1 MRCKRASFTMQYVA
15 FCSIKG
21 YLLQKDIAKD
31 QTKNNFIRNSSLVTS
46 GLNFLKDNTLECD
59 ELYFKLITRLKTHVK
74 FMFLAY
80 MRANLPTYKAII
92 NMPARYFM
100 IADAA
105 PYCSPTS
112 FPRFTFLPYPN
123 VYVTDRFR
131 RR

>member
-1 MRCKRASFTMQYVA
+1 MQYVA
-15 FCSIKG
+15 FYNLKG
-21 YLLQKDIAKD
+21 YLSQRGITIEK
-31 QTKNNFIRNSSLVTS
+31 TKNNFIKNSSLVTS
-46 GLNFLKDNTLECD
+46 GLNSLKGNTLECD
-59 ELYFKLITRLKTHVK
+59 ELYLKLITRLKTHVK

-80 MRANLPTYKAII
+80 IRANLPTDKAII
-92 NMPARYFM
+92 NMSARYFM

>member
-1 MRCKRASFTMQYVA
+1 MQYVA
-15 FCSIKG
+15 FYNLKG
-21 YLLQKDIAKD
+21 YLSQRGITIEK
-31 QTKNNFIRNSSLVTS
+31 TKNNFIKNSSLVTS

-80 MRANLPTYKAII
+80 IRANLPTDKAII
-92 NMPARYFM
+92 NMSARYFM

>member
-1 MRCKRASFTMQYVA
+1 MT
-15 FCSIKG
+15 
-21 YLLQKDIAKD
+21 KDK
-31 QTKNNFIRNSSLVTS
+31 TKNNFIKNSSLVTS
-46 GLNFLKDNTLECD
+46 GFNFLKDNTLECD
-59 ELYFKLITRLKTHVK
+59 ELYLKLITRLNTHVK

-92 NMPARYFM
+92 NMSARYFM

>member
-1 MRCKRASFTMQYVA
+1 M
-15 FCSIKG
+15 
-21 YLLQKDIAKD
+21 AKD
-31 QTKNNFIRNSSLVTS
+31 KTKNNFIKNSSLVTS
-46 GLNFLKDNTLECD
+46 GLNTLKGNTLECD
-59 ELYFKLITRLKTHVK
+59 ELYLKLITRLKTHVK

-92 NMPARYFM
+92 NMSARYFM

>member
-1 MRCKRASFTMQYVA
+1 MQYVA
-15 FCSIKG
+15 FYNLKG
-21 YLLQKDIAKD
+21 YLSQRGMAKD
-31 QTKNNFIRNSSLVTS
+31 KTKNNFIKNSSLVTS
-46 GLNFLKDNTLECD
+46 GLNFLKDNMLECD

-92 NMPARYFM
+92 NMSARYFM

>member
-1 MRCKRASFTMQYVA
+1 MQYVA
-15 FCSIKG
+15 FYNLKG
-21 YLLQKDIAKD
+21 YLSQRGITIEK
-31 QTKNNFIRNSSLVTS
+31 TKNNFIKNSSLVTS
-46 GLNFLKDNTLECD
+46 GLNFLKDNTLERD
-59 ELYFKLITRLKTHVK
+59 ELYLKLITRLKTHVK

-80 MRANLPTYKAII
+80 IRANLPTDKAII
-92 NMPARYFM
+92 NMSARYFM

>member
-1 MRCKRASFTMQYVA
+1 MQYVA
-15 FCSIKG
+15 FYNLKG
-21 YLLQKDIAKD
+21 YLSQKGIAIEK
-31 QTKNNFIRNSSLVTS
+31 TKNNFIKNSSLVTS

-59 ELYFKLITRLKTHVK
+59 ELCFKLITRLKTHVK

-80 MRANLPTYKAII
+80 IRANLPTDKAII
-92 NMPARYFM
+92 NMSARYFM

>member
-1 MRCKRASFTMQYVA
+1 MQYVA
-15 FCSIKG
+15 FYNLKG
-21 YLLQKDIAKD
+21 YLSQRGITIEK
-31 QTKNNFIRNSSLVTS
+31 TKNNFIKNSSLVTS
-46 GLNFLKDNTLECD
+46 GLNSLKGNTLECD
-59 ELYFKLITRLKTHVK
+59 ELYLKLITRLKTHVK
-74 FMFLAY
+74 FVFVTY
-80 MRANLPTYKAII
+80 MRADLPTDSSIFTMYAH
-92 NMPARYFM
+92 YFM

>member
-1 MRCKRASFTMQYVA
+1 MQYVA
-15 FCSIKG
+15 FYNLKG
-21 YLLQKDIAKD
+21 YLSQRGITIEK
-31 QTKNNFIRNSSLVTS
+31 TKNNFIKNSSLVTS

-59 ELYFKLITRLKTHVK
+59 ELYLKLITRLKTHVK

-80 MRANLPTYKAII
+80 IRANLPTDKAII
-92 NMPARYFM
+92 NMSAHYFM

>member
-1 MRCKRASFTMQYVA
+1 M
-15 FCSIKG
+15 IK
-21 YLLQKDIAKD
+21 DN
-31 QTKNNFIRNSSLVTS
+31 TTTNFIQISSLVTS
-46 GLNFLKDNTLECD
+46 GLNSLKGNTLECD
-59 ELYFKLITRLKTHVK
+59 ELYLKLITRLKTHVK

-80 MRANLPTYKAII
+80 IRANLPTDKAII
-92 NMPARYFM
+92 NMSARYFM

>member
-1 MRCKRASFTMQYVA
+1 MQYVA
-15 FCSIKG
+15 FYNLKG
-21 YLLQKDIAKD
+21 YLSQRGITIEK
-31 QTKNNFIRNSSLVTS
+31 TKNNFIKNSSLVTS
-46 GLNFLKDNTLECD
+46 GLNTLKGNTLECD
-59 ELYFKLITRLKTHVK
+59 ELYLKLITRLKTHVK

-80 MRANLPTYKAII
+80 IRANLPTDKAII
-92 NMPARYFM
+92 NMSARYFM

>member
-1 MRCKRASFTMQYVA
+1 MT
-15 FCSIKG
+15 
-21 YLLQKDIAKD
+21 KDK
-31 QTKNNFIRNSSLVTS
+31 TKNNFIKNSSLVTS
-46 GLNFLKDNTLECD
+46 GFNFLKDNTLECD
-59 ELYFKLITRLKTHVK
+59 ELYFKLITRLNTHVK

-92 NMPARYFM
+92 NMSARYFM

>member
-1 MRCKRASFTMQYVA
+1 MQYVA
-15 FCSIKG
+15 FYNLKG
-21 YLLQKDIAKD
+21 YLSQRGITIEK
-31 QTKNNFIRNSSLVTS
+31 TKNNFIKNSSLVTS

-59 ELYFKLITRLKTHVK
+59 ELYFKIITRLKTHVK

-92 NMPARYFM
+92 NMSARYFM

>member
-1 MRCKRASFTMQYVA
+1 MT
-15 FCSIKG
+15 
-21 YLLQKDIAKD
+21 KDK
-31 QTKNNFIRNSSLVTS
+31 TKNNFIKNSSLVTS
-46 GLNFLKDNTLECD
+46 GFNFLKDNMLECD

-80 MRANLPTYKAII
+80 IRANLPTYKAII
-92 NMPARYFM
+92 NMSARYFM

>member
-1 MRCKRASFTMQYVA
+1 MQYVA
-15 FCSIKG
+15 FYNLKG
-21 YLLQKDIAKD
+21 YLSQRGITIEK
-31 QTKNNFIRNSSLVTS
+31 TKNNFIKNSSLVTS

-59 ELYFKLITRLKTHVK
+59 ELYLKLITRLKTHVK

-80 MRANLPTYKAII
+80 IRANLPTDKAII
-92 NMPARYFM
+92 NMSARYFM